1 MEWMGRMTERMQR
14 RLLFA
19 AAAAV
24 GIAMVALI
32 VFRPGEQASA
42 GVDLNDPNAWIE
54 HGLDGQL
61 LQINGVTGE
70 VTARI
75 EVSEPGDMIRAV
87 PHGYGAVVLNQTS
100 GAVSLVNGSSLD
112 VTSTTPL
119 ELTDGAAQRDLE
131 VFGSEEPSGNVV
143 IVDDDQLLIVDPQSR
158 IVTPIL
164 FDEPLLD
171 VAQTVDGSVL
181 ALPSDAQSV
190 QSLGTRSL
198 DELIQLGAPVGNT
211 ADERSLVR
219 AGGSIW
225 FVDPDRLSMSEIGPG
240 DSFGP
245 PTCMTSAASGAITGG
260 SSDGDDALILAYN
273 PVSAL
278 LGVSDPVRGT
288 CTEIQLDLDSRIFG
302 APIANKGLAYLPNWG
317 DGRIE
322 VIDLVRERAI
332 ASLPFGTNGKPFE
345 LDVRGSI
352 VWANEPLG
360 PFAAVVNE
368 FGLLPVA
375 KLAAIVAGAV
385 EIDAAGDGETL
396 TGADIDR
403 SGLRIIGDSGA
414 EVIALRSDGNGGSG
428 SGSGSGS
435 DEAASLDALE
445 AAAAPELEA
454 VGISIQGPREQDE
467 QLTPEVAATLI
478 ANFGVSAATAKVDE
492 VLRFTDFSSG
502 SPTSWT
508 WDFGD
513 GTGSIEPNTE
523 KSWGTEGVYEVELTV
538 TNARGDQSSLSTE
551 VTIVAKT
558 VLIPPTAD
566 FTFDRSILEEGESVS
581 FQSITSGDA
590 DLLEWDFGDGGT
602 EIGPSVSHQFEIA
615 GLYIVTLTASNPAG
629 STSVSTPITVLAGV
643 DPPQA
648 VIGALPVNV
657 VNGQFVTL
665 RSASLNEPTRHSWD
679 LGDGSRGSGR
689 SVQHAWE
696 KPGTYRIRL
705 TVENSKGTDSTF
717 VDIAVAKRVDP
728 PISQFTQSA
737 TEVLV
742 GETVTFT
749 DLSLNQPT
757 RLIWGFGDDT
767 TARGS
772 TASKSWSRP
781 GTYRVTLRA
790 TNDAGTNR
798 SGVTIKVVEPVDP
811 PFASFTASPTI
822 VAPNQPVSFQDTS
835 SNNPTSWSWDFGDTG
850 SSAIP
855 NTTHVYSGEGTYL
868 VRLTVRNEGGS
879 STTEQVVTVKRPPS
893 ANFRWVSDGRRVK
906 FTDTSW
912 DDPQEWSWD
921 FGDGATST
929 NRSPTHRFES
939 DGSFIVTLTVSNAA
953 GSSAPKTQTVAVGD
967 PPVANFSCKAEG
979 PRLRCDAGSS
989 KNAVSYR
996 WTSADAISN
1005 TTPNQQTTTLTYGS
1019 EGRYRVT
1026 LRVENEAGVT
1036 DEKTIRG
1043 PRVTQGR
1050 APRIQNVAVDNRQ
1063 GDLVR
1068 LDADFDRSPTT
1079 WEWSVEGA
1087 ELVEGGNTSRPLFRV
1102 PRNGVY
1108 DGTVR
1113 ASNEFGADSVGFSFT
1128 MDTIETTASFEWS
1141 VVAPGI
1147 VQFTNTSD
1155 ARVDAKYQWRFAG
1168 SVEVLDNDP
1177 NGPTVQ
1183 YPDTGGTFLVI
1194 LVATDANG
1202 TDIARRNIEVP
1213 GNGP

>member
-1 MEWMGRMTERMQR
+1 MEWMGPMTEQMQR
-14 RLLFA
+14 RLFFA

-24 GIAMVALI
+24 GIVMVALI
-32 VFRPGEQASA
+32 IFRPGEQASA
-42 GVDLNDPNAWIE
+42 GVELNDPNAWIE
-54 HGLDGQL
+54 HGRDGQL

-70 VTARI
+70 VTARV
-75 EVSEPGDMIRAV
+75 EVSEPGDVIRAV
-87 PHGYGAVVLNQTS
+87 PHGDGAVVLNQTS
-100 GAVSLVNGSSLD
+100 GTVSLVNGSSLD

-119 ELTDGAAQRDLE
+119 ELTDGAMQRDLE
-131 VFGSEEPSGNVV
+131 VFGSDEPSGNVV
-143 IVDDDQLLIVDPQSR
+143 IIDDDRLITVDPQSR
-158 IVTPIL
+158 IVTAIFL
-164 FDEPLLD
+164 DEPLQD
-171 VAQTVDGSVL
+171 VVQTLDGSVL
-181 ALPSDAQSV
+181 ALPSDAQTV
-190 QSLGTRSL
+190 QSLGARGF
-198 DELIQLGAPVGNT
+198 DDVIQLGAPVGNT

-225 FVDPDRLSMSEIGPG
+225 FVDPARLSMSEVGPG
-240 DSFGP
+240 DSLGP
-245 PTCMTSAASGAITGG
+245 LACMTSAASGAITGG
-260 SSDGDDALILAYN
+260 SSDADEALILAYN

-288 CTEIQLDLDSRIFG
+288 CSEIQLDLDSRFFG
-302 APIANKGLAYLPNWG
+302 APVANEGLAYLPNWG

-322 VIDLVRERAI
+322 VIDIVGERAI
-332 ASLPFGTNGKPFE
+332 ASLPFGTNGKAFE

-360 PFAAVVNE
+360 PLAAVVNE
-368 FGLLPVA
+368 FGLLPIP

-385 EIDAAGDGETL
+385 EIDASGDGNTL
-396 TGADIDR
+396 TGADIDG
-403 SGLRIIGDSGA
+403 SGLRIIGDSGE
-414 EVIALRSDGNGGSG
+414 EVIASRSDGNGGSG
-428 SGSGSGS
+428 SGRGS
-435 DEAASLDALE
+435 DSADAVSLDAFE
-445 AAAAPELEA
+445 AAAAPEPEA
-454 VGISIQGPREQDE
+454 IGISIQGPREQDE
-467 QLTPEVAATLI
+467 QLTPEFAATLI
-478 ANFGVSAATAKVDE
+478 ANFGVSTATAKVDE

-523 KSWGTEGVYEVELTV
+523 KSWSTEGVYEVELIV
-538 TNARGDQSSLSTE
+538 TNARGDKSSLSTE
-551 VTIVAKT
+551 VAIVAKT

-566 FTFDRSILEEGESVS
+566 FTFDRSTLEEAESVS
-581 FQSITSGDA
+581 FESITSGEA
-590 DLLEWDFGDGGT
+590 DLLEWDFGDGAT
-602 EIGPSVSHQFEIA
+602 EIGPSVSHQYEIA
-615 GLYIVTLTASNPAG
+615 GEYTVTLTASNPAG
-629 STSVSTPITVLAGV
+629 STLASTRISVLAGV
-643 DPPQA
+643 DSPQA
-648 VIGALPVNV
+648 VIGSLPVNV

-665 RSASLNEPTRHSWD
+665 RSASLNEPTRLSWD

-705 TVENSKGTDSTF
+705 TVENSAGTDSTF
-717 VDIAVAKRVDP
+717 VDIAVTKRIDP

-742 GETVTFT
+742 GETVTFS

-772 TASKSWSRP
+772 TASKSWSTP

-811 PFASFTASPTI
+811 PVASFTASPTI
-822 VAPNQPVSFQDTS
+822 VAPNQPVSFHGTS

-855 NTTHVYSGEGTYL
+855 NTTHVYSREGTYL
-868 VRLTVRNEGGS
+868 VRLTVRNEGGR

-893 ANFRWVSDGRRVK
+893 ANFRWVNDDRRVK

-912 DDPQEWSWD
+912 DDPQEWSWN
-921 FGDGATST
+921 FGDGSTST
-929 NRSPTHRFES
+929 NRNPTHRFDSE
-939 DGSFIVTLTVSNAA
+939 GSFIVTLTVSNAA
-953 GSSAPKTQTVAVGD
+953 GSSAPNKQTVAVGD
-967 PPVANFSCKAEG
+967 PPVADFSCMAQG
-979 PRLRCDAGSS
+979 PRLLCDAGSS

-996 WTSADAISN
+996 WSSADAIAN
-1005 TTPNQQTTTLTYGS
+1005 TTPNRETTTLTYGS
-1019 EGRYRVT
+1019 KGRYRVT
-1026 LRVENEAGVT
+1026 LEVANAAGVT

-1050 APRIQNVAVDNRQ
+1050 APRIQNVNVDNRQ

-1068 LDADFDRSPTT
+1068 LDADFDRDPTT

-1102 PRNGVY
+1102 PRNGTY
-1108 DGTVR
+1108 QGTVR
-1113 ASNEFGADSVGFSFT
+1113 ASNEFGGDTDGFAFT

-1141 VVAPGI
+1141 VIAPGI
-1147 VQFTNTSD
+1147 VSFTNTSN
-1155 ARVDAKYQWRFAG
+1155 ARGDAKYEWLFAG
-1168 SVEVLDNDP
+1168 SAEVLDTDP
-1177 NGPTVQ
+1177 KGPTVQ
-1183 YPDTGGTFLVI
+1183 YPKTGGTFGVI
-1194 LVATDANG
+1194 LVATDVNG
-1202 TDIARRNIEVP
+1202 TDIARRNIDVP
-1213 GNGP
+1213 GNER